1 MISPCDKLPAVKTI
15 LRFLLI
21 ATLASPY
28 CLAQTG
34 TVTFYSRSITVKSGA
49 EVYLPKSEQPFGG
62 LQGGWV
68 LDGSQRLAKIRM
80 GRFVTFH
87 LTPGEHS
94 FTDEGPTGVS
104 KKPLVIN
111 VKDGG
116 QYCVRLFAKMINLEV
131 YGQWQNQIEEVPC
144 QKAQLESAH
153 LKPLDIKRVD
163 PAVRAEVDSQS
174 TFPSEIQSQH

>member
-1 MISPCDKLPAVKTI
+1 V
-15 LRFLLI
+15 
-21 ATLASPY
+21 
-28 CLAQTG
+28 
-34 TVTFYSRSITVKSGA
+34 A

-68 LDGSQRLAKIRM
+68 LDGQQRLALVRM

-94 FTDEGPTGVS
+94 FTDVGPTGAS

-116 QYCVRLFAKMINLEV
+116 QYCVRLFAKMIHIDF
-131 YGQWQNQIEEVPC
+131 YGDWENQIEEVPC
-144 QKAQLESAH
+144 EQAQREAAH
-153 LKPLDIKRVD
+153 LKPLDIKRID
-163 PAVRAEVDSQS
+163 PAVRAEFDSQT
-174 TFPSEIQSQH
+174 TFPAIQPPH